1 MFSQTTCFFKNN
13 RENGEDRNAAERT
26 IAELSEQD
34 CRITVLC
41 QSPRALSNE
50 KAKMPACSVPLKHSD
65 REGRRRRRWS
75 DCRWENCE
83 ANKELQKKLSDCL
96 SECQLLPDQ
105 WSWMIQYQQFTED
118 RIQKKKTSSSIYT
131 AKALPSHNLW
141 KTVVTH

>member
-41 QSPRALSNE
+41 QSPRALNNE

-75 DCRWENCE
+75 ADGKTVKQTKNCRRNC
-83 ANKELQKKLSDCL
+83 QIVSLSV
-96 SECQLLPDQ
+96 
-105 WSWMIQYQQFTED
+105 
-118 RIQKKKTSSSIYT
+118 SSSLT
-131 AKALPSHNLW
+131 SEAE
-141 KTVVTH
+141 